1 MKTIP
6 FFTLER
12 EYGERK
18 KSIDTALQRVVQS
31 QQFILGH
38 EGELFEKEFASYLGA
53 RYAVG
58 VASGTDGLVLALHA
72 LGIGP
77 GDEVITQSNSFV
89 ATAEAVAIVG
99 ATIVFADIDANTY
112 QLDIQNL
119 TKKITKK
126 TKVIL
131 PVHMYGAPAPMNEI
145 LALAKKHSL
154 FVIEDACQAHGAL
167 YGKKKLGT
175 IGDIGVFSFYPSKN
189 LGAYG
194 DAGCV
199 VTSSTRLHKRIA
211 MMRNHGQNHKY
222 IHEIKGINSRLDEIQ
237 AAVLRVK
244 LTWLDVVNSEHRKAA
259 ARYRSLLTVQSQ
271 EILPAGESN
280 FYVFVIQ
287 VQKRDQL
294 QRFLLQKGIQTLIHY
309 PVPIHL
315 QKPFSRG
322 YKKGSLPAT
331 EYLAESCLSLPLFP
345 GIRDDEIFEVCKQ
358 INAFY
363 A

>member
-12 EYGERK
+12 EYSERK
-18 KSIDTALQRVVQS
+18 KSIDAALQRVVRS

-38 EGELFEKEFASYLGA
+38 EGTFFEKEFASYLGA
-53 RYAVG
+53 KFVVG

-72 LGIGP
+72 LGVGP

-99 ATIVFADIDANTY
+99 ATIVFADIDADTY
-112 QLDIQNL
+112 QLDIQDL
-119 TKKITKK
+119 KKKITKK

-145 LALAKKHSL
+145 RALAKKHSL
-154 FVIEDACQAHGAL
+154 FVVEDACQAHGAM

-175 IGDIGVFSFYPSKN
+175 LGDIGVFSFYPSKN

-199 VTSSTRLHKRIA
+199 VTNSTRLHKRIV

-222 IHEIKGINSRLDEIQ
+222 IHEIQGINSRLDELQ

-244 LTWLDVVNSEHRKAA
+244 LTWLDPVNREHRHAA
-259 ARYRSLLTVQSQ
+259 MRYRSLLSVKSQ
-271 EILPAGESN
+271 EILPSGESN

-287 VQKRDQL
+287 VQRRDQL
-294 QRFLLQKGIQTLIHY
+294 QRFLHEKGIQTLIHY

-315 QKPFSRG
+315 QKPFSKG
-322 YKKGSLPAT
+322 YKKGSLPVT

-345 GIRDDEIFEVCKQ
+345 GIRDEEISEVCKQ